1 MTKLNLRTIFLFLA
15 VIGPGIITATV
26 DNDVG
31 GITTY
36 SLAGAHFGYSLLW
49 SLIPITI
56 LLILVQEMSARLGA
70 VTGKGLADL
79 IRENF
84 GLKVTFY
91 LMIALVFVN
100 ITNTISEFAGIAAG
114 GEIFGISRYILVP
127 LAGFSVWW
135 LVVKGNYK
143 SVEKIFMFACL
154 FYFSYII
161 SGILAKPDWG
171 LVAKQT
177 IMPSIKFSMP
187 YLVLLVGMIG
197 TTIAPWMQFYLQS
210 SVVEK
215 GIGKKELKFSK
226 WDVILGCI
234 MTDAV
239 ALFIII
245 ATAATIFK
253 VGGSI
258 NTAAD
263 AALALGPLAG
273 KWATYLFAFGLLNAG
288 IFAASILPLSTA
300 YSVSEGLGWE
310 SGVNRKFSEAKEF
323 YILYTAMIVIGAAVM
338 MIPNLNL
345 IFMMYFSQVLNGI
358 LLPVIL
364 VSMLILINKKEIMGE
379 YKNSRGYNIVMWAI
393 SIFVIILVLL
403 MLVLPIVQKFI

>member
-1 MTKLNLRTIFLFLA
+1 MVKLSWSSIALFFA
-15 VIGPGIITATV
+15 VMGPGIITATV

-36 SLAGAHFGYSLLW
+36 SLAGAQFGYSLLW

-56 LLILVQEMSARLGA
+56 LLILIQEMSARMGA

-84 GLKVTFY
+84 GLKITFY
-91 LMIALVFVN
+91 MMIVLVFVN
-100 ITNTISEFAGIAAG
+100 IANTISEFAGVAAA

-127 LAGFSVWW
+127 LVGLGVWW

-154 FYFSYII
+154 FYFAYII
-161 SGILAKPDWG
+161 SGLLAKPDWG
-171 LVAKQT
+171 VIGKEIIA
-177 IMPSIKFSMP
+177 PKFQFTMP
-187 YLVLLVGMIG
+187 YLILLIGMIG

-215 GIGKKELKFSK
+215 GIRKEDLKYSK

-234 MTDAV
+234 MTDLV
-239 ALFIII
+239 ALFIVI

-263 AALALGPLAG
+263 AAIALGPLAG
-273 KWATYLFAFGLLNAG
+273 NWATYLFAFGLLNAG

-338 MIPNLNL
+338 MIPNLPI

-364 VSMLILINKKEIMGE
+364 ISMLILSNKKELMGE
-379 YKNSRGYNIVMWAI
+379 YKNSKTYNIIVWII
-393 SIFVIILVLL
+393 SIVIIILIFL
-403 MLVLPIVQKFI
+403 MLILPIAQRFL

>member
-1 MTKLNLRTIFLFLA
+1 MVKLSWRSIALFFA
-15 VIGPGIITATV
+15 VMGPGIITATV

-36 SLAGAHFGYSLLW
+36 SLAGAQFGYSLLW

-56 LLILVQEMSARLGA
+56 LLILIQEMSARMGA
-70 VTGKGLADL
+70 ATGKGLADL

-84 GLKVTFY
+84 GLKITFY
-91 LMIALVFVN
+91 MMIVLVFVN
-100 ITNTISEFAGIAAG
+100 ITNTISEFAGVAAA

-127 LAGFSVWW
+127 LVGLGVWW

-154 FYFSYII
+154 FYFAYVI
-161 SGILAKPDWG
+161 SGLLAKPDWG
-171 LVAKQT
+171 VIGKEIIA
-177 IMPSIKFSMP
+177 PKFQFTMP
-187 YLVLLVGMIG
+187 YLILLIGMIG

-215 GIGKKELKFSK
+215 GIRKEDLKYSK

-234 MTDAV
+234 MTDLV
-239 ALFIII
+239 ALFIVI

-253 VGGSI
+253 AGGSI

-263 AALALGPLAG
+263 AAIALGPLAG

-338 MIPNLNL
+338 MIPNLPI

-364 VSMLILINKKEIMGE
+364 ISMLILSNKKELMGE
-379 YKNSRGYNIVMWAI
+379 FKNSKTYNVIVWII
-393 SIFVIILVLL
+393 SIVIIILIFL
-403 MLVLPIVQKFI
+403 MLILPIAQRFL